1 MCIINFISKGKF
13 TSYDVL
19 HLLEGYHFGF
29 KRRSMEG
36 SWGEKVRGA
45 AKEMGRDWEGDRWGE
60 EEREGRGEGKKR

>member
-1 MCIINFISKGKF
+1 
-13 TSYDVL
+13 
-19 HLLEGYHFGF
+19 
-29 KRRSMEG
+29 MEE